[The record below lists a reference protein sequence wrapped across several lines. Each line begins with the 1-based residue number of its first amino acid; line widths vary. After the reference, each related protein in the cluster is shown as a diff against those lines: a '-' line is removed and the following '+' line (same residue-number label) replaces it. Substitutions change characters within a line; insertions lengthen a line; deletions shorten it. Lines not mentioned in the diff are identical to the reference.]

1 MEENSKKDFL
11 VAISNKITELEK
23 KGVKFLLKFTDLGE
37 KIELVIT
44 TGKKT
49 ITFTLSFDGETFF
62 LENQEYR
69 KPGGRPTFYQDNMII
84 YLLLLVNGSPIPGI
98 LTMPDYKAFKHL
110 EAFSAT

>member
-37 KIELVIT
+37 RIELTI

-49 ITFTLSFDGETFF
+49 IIFNLSFDGKAFF
-62 LENQEYR
+62 LENKEYR
-69 KPGGRPTFYQDNMII
+69 KPGGRPTFFQDDMII
-84 YLLLLVNGSPIPGI
+84 YLLLLVNGGPIPGI
-98 LTMPDYKAFKHL
+98 LTMSDNELFKHL
-110 EAFSAT
+110 KTFQAT